1 MAKRYSRRRNDGTV
15 EYYDS
20 PEEAQAARR
29 NDFYEDIAARFLLAG
44 FLLGGILAY
53 VSIDVFGFSYWPKA
67 AQFGWVVAGAVGC
80 AAVSA
85 ALSKILYKILIT
97 LLAIGIVFGIGMLLW
112 AWL

>member
-44 FLLGGILAY
+44 FLLGGILA
-53 VSIDVFGFSYWPKA
+53 
-67 AQFGWVVAGAVGC
+67 
-80 AAVSA
+80 
-85 ALSKILYKILIT
+85 
-97 LLAIGIVFGIGMLLW
+97 
-112 AWL
+112 